1 MVGDSLLVCIIVP
14 EISDTYNLL
23 YSEHEQKYNDSFI
36 TAGYCAINNLGS
48 ELFNIQVGSARQRL
62 LKLTS
67 SLC

>member
-1 MVGDSLLVCIIVP
+1 MDDSLLVYIIVP
-14 EISDTYNLL
+14 EISDTYNVL
-23 YSEHEQKYNDSFI
+23 YSEHEQKYNDGFI

-48 ELFNIQVGSARQRL
+48 ELFNIQVGSARQRM

>member
-1 MVGDSLLVCIIVP
+1 MGDSLLVCTIIP

-48 ELFNIQVGSARQRL
+48 EIFNIQVGSARQGM
-62 LKLTS
+62 LKLIS